1 MSKILEVT
9 TPLCVATIEPAAL
22 SPKGTAVYLSLSK
35 RTISSLIADGALIAK
50 QSGGRTLVD
59 FESVK
64 KYYAGLPVKTVSA
77 SIPNAPR
84 LSSRVRHTVAPARPA
99 QGPSVARVKRRV
111 RRR

>member
-1 MSKILEVT
+1 MSKILEVK
-9 TPLCVATIEPAAL
+9 PVEPAAL

-64 KYYAGLPVKTVSA
+64 RYYSGLPVKTVSA

-84 LSSRVRHTVAPARPA
+84 LSSRARHT
-99 QGPSVARVKRRV
+99 
-111 RRR
+111 

>member
-1 MSKILEVT
+1 MSKILEF
-9 TPLCVATIEPAAL
+9 TPLSVATVEPAAL
-22 SPKGTAVYLSLSK
+22 SPKGTAAYLSLSK

-64 KYYAGLPVKTVSA
+64 RYYSGLPVKTVSA

-84 LSSRVRHTVAPARPA
+84 LSSRVRHTVAPA
-99 QGPSVARVKRRV
+99 QGPGVARVKRRV

>member
-9 TPLCVATIEPAAL
+9 TPLSVATVEPAAL

-84 LSSRVRHTVAPARPA
+84 LSSRVRHPVASAP
-99 QGPSVARVKRRV
+99 VARVKRRV

>member
-1 MSKILEVT
+1 MSKILEVK
-9 TPLCVATIEPAAL
+9 PVDPAAL

-35 RTISSLIADGALIAK
+35 RTISSLIADALIAK

-84 LSSRVRHTVAPARPA
+84 LSSHVRHTVAPACSAQRP
-99 QGPSVARVKRRV
+99 GTARVKRRV